1 MHSRDVTEILKVLE
15 RRVSKLESRMSE
27 LESNGEDATRAKPQH
42 GTHGG
47 IELSSGLSSRT
58 VSYDSCPKV
67 AVDKK
72 SVLDH
77 RKILNIAGKMSGATR
92 ISRAETRGS
101 DSELT
106 VPLEEGEIY
115 EGSDDAHGAQAKMK
129 MTAKK
134 EKANP
139 NKPRSAYSGQKL
151 RSSSGAASRSKR
163 CNGSDLG
170 DEGFATQNTAGGSV
184 SDPPVGKLEM
194 RFGLMVQF
202 PSDG

>member
-27 LESNGEDATRAKPQH
+27 LESKGEDATRAKPQR

-72 SVLDH
+72 SILDH
-77 RKILNIAGKMSGATR
+77 RKILNIAGKISGATR
-92 ISRAETRGS
+92 ISRAQTD
-101 DSELT
+101 DSQLT
-106 VPLEEGEIY
+106 VPLEEGEIF

-134 EKANP
+134 EKADP
-139 NKPRSAYSGQKL
+139 NKPVRSAYSGQKL
-151 RSSSGAASRSKR
+151 RSSSGAVSRSKR
-163 CNGSDLG
+163 CNDGG
-170 DEGFATQNTAGGSV
+170 DEGPATQNTTGASV
-184 SDPPVGKLEM
+184 SDPPAGNLEM